1 MSVLIVL
8 SIVNHR
14 KEKPM
19 DAKPAL
25 DQPRIV
31 SFRLPESEYLMLRR
45 VAEREDR
52 PASSVI
58 RRALKQ
64 AMNID
69 LPDAR
74 NE

>member
-1 MSVLIVL
+1 
-8 SIVNHR
+8 
-14 KEKPM
+14 M